1 VGDKT
6 NWQAPRKANDLVAFD
21 FRGVIMS
28 SRLKDGALARDPP
41 TASAD
46 NDRRWYVAQTLPHR
60 EAGARQQ
67 LLAQGF
73 EAYLPQVWK
82 TVRHARKM
90 RTVRAPIFPG
100 YLFIQMDVARAR
112 WRAVNGTFGVTRLLT
127 AHDRPAPAPV
137 GVVESLLAMEDCDGV
152 VRRDAALLPG
162 QRVTL
167 TAGPFARTV
176 GELLRLDGPARACVL
191 LEIMGG
197 QVPITVDRASL
208 RAA

>member
-1 VGDKT
+1 M
-6 NWQAPRKANDLVAFD
+6 N
-21 FRGVIMS
+21 
-28 SRLKDGALARDPP
+28 SRPKDGSLDGAPPLAAAGD
-41 TASAD
+41 
-46 NDRRWYVAQTLPHR
+46 DRRWYVAQTLPHR

-73 EAYLPQVWK
+73 DAYLPQVWK

-100 YLFIQMDVARAR
+100 YLFIHMDVAGAR
-112 WRAVNGTFGVTRLLT
+112 WRSVNGTYGVARLLT

-137 GVVESLLAMEDCDGV
+137 GIVESLLALEDSDGV
-152 VRRDAALLPG
+152 VRRDATLAPG
-162 QRVTL
+162 QKVTL
-167 TAGPFARTV
+167 RAGPFAQSV
-176 GELLRLDGPARACVL
+176 GELLRLDGPARASVL

-197 QVPITVDRASL
+197 QVPITVDRAAL